1 MKQFEHLLVA
11 TDFGQAAGRALDVA
25 VDVASRFD
33 AKITL
38 LHVGWVPPVEYDST
52 RIPWPSDELALAA
65 KSQLDAAVAAARTKA
80 GYSNLEGALVVG
92 LPWEQI
98 LSVARDR
105 AVDLI
110 VMGTN
115 GRHGLSHFVL
125 GSVAERVVRL
135 SPIPVLTVG
144 PSDRSLREPK
154 GVA

>member
-1 MKQFEHLLVA
+1 MKQFQHVLVA
-11 TDFGQAAGRALDVA
+11 TDFGQAADRALDVA
-25 VDVASRFD
+25 VDVASRFG

-38 LHVGWVPPVEYDST
+38 LHVGWVPPVEYNSM

-65 KSQLDAAVAAARTKA
+65 KSHLDGAVVAAKTKT
-80 GYSNLEGALVVG
+80 GYSNIEGAIVVG

-98 LSVARDR
+98 LSAARDR

-115 GRHGLSHFVL
+115 GRHGMSHFLL

-144 PSDRSLREPK
+144 PSDR
-154 GVA
+154 